1 MIFDVDSKMC
11 RKGKLLRD
19 TRMAHSYLF
28 LPTYTS
34 ENTLVMITGLV
45 VISF

>member
-1 MIFDVDSKMC
+1 MILDVDSKMC

-19 TRMAHSYLF
+19 TRMAHSYFF
-28 LPTYTS
+28 LIYTG

-45 VISF
+45 VNSF